1 MPVLVATPKSTTA
14 NSYVTVAK
22 ADIILDRR
30 LYSTAWTSAGT
41 SPDAED
47 YTVDGAN
54 IVGSTSIA
62 ISAGT
67 GSFTAG
73 SKIQFSND
81 NGDDGTFYTVS
92 AALSGDGNITISPG
106 LVVALDGAETVER
119 VTATEKEKALIWA
132 TSLLDSYMIWYG
144 QPTTDDQALRWPRFS
159 VPDADGDY
167 YDSDEIPLPLQA
179 ATADLALS
187 LLESNLFATPAAL
200 GQGVSEVR
208 AGSLLAKID
217 NFNQE
222 AVIPDNILA
231 MINELGYL
239 EPGTGGG
246 SNILP
251 LLRS

>member
-1 MPVLVATPKSTTA
+1 MLTADAPDDYVVAT
-14 NSYVTVAK
+14 
-22 ADIILDRR
+22 
-30 LYSTAWTSAGT
+30 G
-41 SPDAED
+41 
-47 YTVDGAN
+47 
-54 IVGSTSIA
+54 
-62 ISAGT
+62 
-67 GSFTAG
+67 
-73 SKIQFSND
+73 
-81 NGDDGTFYTVS
+81 
-92 AALSGDGNITISPG
+92 
-106 LVVALDGAETVER
+106 
-119 VTATEKEKALIWA
+119 
-132 TSLLDSYMIWYG
+132 
-144 QPTTDDQALRWPRFS
+144 
-159 VPDADGDY
+159 
-167 YDSDEIPLPLQA
+167 
-179 ATADLALS
+179 DLALS